1 MSPPSG
7 GSRAPVRYFTDHK
20 NLIYLRTA
28 KLLNTCQTD
37 GLCFST
43 VSTSP
48 SLSTQVIKT
57 LKLMLFPGNLLQT
70 QTRPYMLQCCPRL
83 VKWRF
88 CRGELKRL
96 LGPGLT
102 LHWILSP
109 DFQTPQV
116 KRWCFLTS
124 TDFLKLPTSLP

>member
-57 LKLMLFPGNLLQT
+57 LKLMLFPGKFAPDTDQTVHASVLPAACQVAFLSWGIEETIRQALQDEPDPGT
-70 QTRPYMLQCCPRL
+70 
-83 VKWRF
+83 
-88 CRGELKRL
+88 
-96 LGPGLT
+96 GPAGCQYVPSAARAT
-102 LHWILSP
+102 VI
-109 DFQTPQV
+109 
-116 KRWCFLTS
+116 RW
-124 TDFLKLPTSLP
+124 